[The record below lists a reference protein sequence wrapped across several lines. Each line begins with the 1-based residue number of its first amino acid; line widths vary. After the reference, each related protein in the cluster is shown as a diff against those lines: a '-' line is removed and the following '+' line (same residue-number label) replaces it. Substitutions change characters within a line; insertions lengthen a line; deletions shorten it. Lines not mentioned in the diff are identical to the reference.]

1 MRKQTVKPALTF
13 KLLKS
18 MIKKESDNCVFNYED
33 AQRLRFLLDI
43 FTVEKNVKGVDSYE
57 H

>member
-1 MRKQTVKPALTF
+1 MKKQTIKPDLTF

-18 MIKKESDNCVFNYED
+18 MMKKEDDNYVFKYKD

-57 H
+57 N

>member
-1 MRKQTVKPALTF
+1 MKKQTIKPDLTL

-18 MIKKESDNCVFNYED
+18 MMKKSDGYVFNYAD